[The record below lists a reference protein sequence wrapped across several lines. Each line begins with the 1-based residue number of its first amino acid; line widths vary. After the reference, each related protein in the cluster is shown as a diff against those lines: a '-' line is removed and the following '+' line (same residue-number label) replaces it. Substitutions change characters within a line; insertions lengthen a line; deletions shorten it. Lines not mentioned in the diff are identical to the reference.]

1 MLTIDNVR
9 IGNNLRLAR
18 EDRLLTQKELARA
31 AGLGLSTVLRV
42 ENDQV
47 EPRFSTIRKLAKALD
62 MDPRELTRREG

>member
-1 MLTIDNVR
+1 MLTIDDVK
-9 IGNNLRLAR
+9 IGNNLRRAR
-18 EDRLLTQKELARA
+18 EDRLLTQEELARG

-62 MDPRELTRREG
+62 IDPRELTRRES